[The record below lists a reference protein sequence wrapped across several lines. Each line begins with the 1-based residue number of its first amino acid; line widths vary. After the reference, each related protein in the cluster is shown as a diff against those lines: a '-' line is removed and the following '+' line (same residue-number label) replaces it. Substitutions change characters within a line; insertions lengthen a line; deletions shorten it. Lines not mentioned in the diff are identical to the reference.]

1 MTCFMFFLK
10 IQEMLLSHRK
20 RQKNEVGRG
29 MDQVGTK
36 TGLHRQSENLCFDLY
51 NFNNDFNF

>member
-1 MTCFMFFLK
+1 MTYFMFFLK
-10 IQEMLLSHRK
+10 IQEMLLSK
-20 RQKNEVGRG
+20 KNEVGRG